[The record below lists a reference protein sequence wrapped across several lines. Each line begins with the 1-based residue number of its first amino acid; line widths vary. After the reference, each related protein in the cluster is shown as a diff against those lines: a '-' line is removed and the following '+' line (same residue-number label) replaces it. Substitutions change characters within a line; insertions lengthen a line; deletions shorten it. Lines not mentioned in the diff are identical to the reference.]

1 MEPGMGF
8 TPLLHKTIDIYRKQ
22 ITLTFAPYILSLY
35 NFKRE
40 FNTDKNEKESVH
52 TTNVVYPVF

>member
-1 MEPGMGF
+1 MGF